1 MNMII
6 ILLIVTIIYVLVVV
20 NVIPLILKSMNDDI
34 LIDYVIC
41 KQRSMYLQELLKDYN
56 KTTTI
61 GDALID
67 TVEKLKV
74 LKRKLKEEYGS

>member
-1 MNMII
+1 MSSD
-6 ILLIVTIIYVLVVV
+6 L
-20 NVIPLILKSMNDDI
+20 

-41 KQRSMYLQELLKDYN
+41 KQHSLYLQELLNEYS

-67 TVEKLKV
+67 TVENLKV
-74 LKRKLKEEYGS
+74 LKRKLKEEYETN

>member
-1 MNMII
+1 
-6 ILLIVTIIYVLVVV
+6 
-20 NVIPLILKSMNDDI
+20 MNDDI

>member
-1 MNMII
+1 MA

-20 NVIPLILKSMNDDI
+20 NVIPLILKSMNNDI

-41 KQRSMYLQELLKDYN
+41 KQRSIYLQELLKDYN
-56 KTTTI
+56 KNTTI

-67 TVEKLKV
+67 TVENLKV
-74 LKRKLKEEYGS
+74 LKRRLKEEYGS

>member
-1 MNMII
+1 MSN
-6 ILLIVTIIYVLVVV
+6 
-20 NVIPLILKSMNDDI
+20 DI

-41 KQRSMYLQELLKDYN
+41 KQRSIYLQELLNKYN

-61 GDALID
+61 GDALVD
-67 TVEKLKV
+67 TIENLKV